1 VTETAAHSA
10 WLGSRVIMLAGNL
23 DGLEGERIEAA
34 VDRGDGLVPL
44 ETRSLSYG
52 ENGRDQRLVI
62 GELPADE
69 PVSGQRTRLALESGD
84 RTLTVETPAFDI
96 GARPLRTLL
105 RTELAS
111 LPPEQRE
118 EVLAFIL
125 SSSTRDLRG
134 KGALAFARRLARVR
148 DALREQLPRVTLS
161 EEEPHAV
168 HVDEIFA
175 IDHDSFWVKG
185 WVHDEDGTLESLV
198 AVSPEG
204 QRANLLEGAFR
215 HMRVDIQE
223 LYAGKSDLLNER
235 HGLIKFLALETPS
248 RMPNGWIVEL
258 QTSTGLALEVG
269 VPEVERDLNA
279 VRSRVLGDMTAE
291 RPGEDELV
299 RDQVYPAITRIQRRL
314 EDAVTIDAVVE
325 IGEGHPARPELSVI
339 VPLYKRIDFVEHQ
352 LAQFARDPEIAG
364 VDLVYVLDSP
374 EVADNLL
381 DSAHALSAL
390 HGIPLRVV
398 LMKDNAGFSGANN
411 AAVSVAKGSRV
422 VLLNSDVIPDRPG
435 WLGKMSAF
443 YDATPGIGALG
454 PKLLYEDDSLQHA
467 GLYFFRDPGSRVW
480 GNQHY
485 FKGMHRS
492 FPAANVA
499 RPVPGVTAAC
509 MMIDRELY
517 EQAGGLSHAYVQ
529 GGYEDSDLCL
539 QLIELDRQN
548 WYMPGAELYHLEAQS
563 YPSEFRKTA
572 TKYNMWLHTHLWN
585 DRIEEVSREYG
596 PAAEPAG

>member
-1 VTETAAHSA
+1 
-10 WLGSRVIMLAGNL
+10 
-23 DGLEGERIEAA
+23 
-34 VDRGDGLVPL
+34 
-44 ETRSLSYG
+44 
-52 ENGRDQRLVI
+52 
-62 GELPADE
+62 
-69 PVSGQRTRLALESGD
+69 
-84 RTLTVETPAFDI
+84 
-96 GARPLRTLL
+96 
-105 RTELAS
+105 
-111 LPPEQRE
+111 
-118 EVLAFIL
+118 
-125 SSSTRDLRG
+125 
-134 KGALAFARRLARVR
+134 
-148 DALREQLPRVTLS
+148 
-161 EEEPHAV
+161 
-168 HVDEIFA
+168 
-175 IDHDSFWVKG
+175 
-185 WVHDEDGTLESLV
+185 
-198 AVSPEG
+198 
-204 QRANLLEGAFR
+204 
-215 HMRVDIQE
+215 
-223 LYAGKSDLLNER
+223 
-235 HGLIKFLALETPS
+235 
-248 RMPNGWIVEL
+248 
-258 QTSTGLALEVG
+258 
-269 VPEVERDLNA
+269 
-279 VRSRVLGDMTAE
+279 MTAE

-299 RDQVYPAITRIQRRL
+299 HDHVYPAITRIQRRL
-314 EDAVTIDAVVE
+314 EDAVTIDGVVE

-352 LAQFARDPEIAG
+352 LAQFARDPEIAD

-390 HGIPLRVV
+390 HDVPLRVV

-509 MMIDRELY
+509 MMIDRDLY

-539 QLIELDRQN
+539 QLIGLDRQN

-596 PAAEPAG
+596 PAEPAG